1 MAFGSIFNHLVK
13 LLGKGRPTV
22 SQRRDLVL
30 GVSMA
35 QDASQPLLFFPDVLR
50 TQHLGILG
58 LSGTGKTHLI
68 EHMIRQDI
76 QNGNGFALFDVHG
89 DLADGIVGYLAERDG
104 VHPEVYERTA
114 IIEPFDP
121 DRTFGF
127 NPLERS
133 SQTSPFLQ
141 AQEFAQILRKRWQ
154 EDSFSPRTEELL
166 RNSLYTLIVNNE
178 TLLRLPALLGEKRVR
193 DSLVA
198 RLPAGEIKHYWAGR
212 YERLSPKMQAVF
224 REPILSRIASF
235 VTDPHIRDIVGQR
248 KSTFSFREAIQKG
261 LWVII
266 NLSKGRLGE
275 NSTILGSMLF
285 TKLELEVMALAD
297 IPEKQ
302 RRLFGVYA
310 DELQNLAGD
319 TFGRLITEARKYKVA
334 LVAGHQFWKQLDPS
348 LRQAMLAVGS
358 KAYFRLHYHDA
369 VELAGELA
377 ASEKPRYLRLLTTL
391 GRGEAVVRL
400 GARKPMVM
408 TVPAHR
414 TGKPS
419 EEELRKL
426 KNESAAR
433 YTSPRSSI
441 HHDEEPG
448 TEAINTARGNQ
459 AFASS
464 EISAYETT
472 DTQ

>member
-1 MAFGSIFNHLVK
+1 
-13 LLGKGRPTV
+13 
-22 SQRRDLVL
+22 
-30 GVSMA
+30 MA

-104 VHPEVYERTA
+104 VHPEVYERTV

-141 AQEFAQILRKRWQ
+141 AQEFAQILRTRWQ

-166 RNSLYTLIVNNE
+166 RNSLYALIINNE
-178 TLLRLPALLGEKRVR
+178 TLRRLPALLGEKRVR

-212 YERLSPKMQAVF
+212 YERLSPSQ
-224 REPILSRIASF
+224 
-235 VTDPHIRDIVGQR
+235 Q

-297 IPEKQ
+297 VPEKQ
-302 RRLFGVYA
+302 RRL
-310 DELQNLAGD
+310 LAS
-319 TFGRLITEARKYKVA
+319 TRT
-334 LVAGHQFWKQLDPS
+334 S
-348 LRQAMLAVGS
+348 S
-358 KAYFRLHYHDA
+358 K
-369 VELAGELA
+369 
-377 ASEKPRYLRLLTTL
+377 
-391 GRGEAVVRL
+391 
-400 GARKPMVM
+400 
-408 TVPAHR
+408 
-414 TGKPS
+414 
-419 EEELRKL
+419 
-426 KNESAAR
+426 
-433 YTSPRSSI
+433 TSPEIRS
-441 HHDEEPG
+441 D
-448 TEAINTARGNQ
+448 A
-459 AFASS
+459 
-464 EISAYETT
+464 
-472 DTQ
+472 

>member
-1 MAFGSIFNHLVK
+1 M
-13 LLGKGRPTV
+13 
-22 SQRRDLVL
+22 
-30 GVSMA
+30 
-35 QDASQPLLFFPDVLR
+35 
-50 TQHLGILG
+50 
-58 LSGTGKTHLI
+58 
-68 EHMIRQDI
+68 
-76 QNGNGFALFDVHG
+76 
-89 DLADGIVGYLAERDG
+89 
-104 VHPEVYERTA
+104 
-114 IIEPFDP
+114 
-121 DRTFGF
+121 
-127 NPLERS
+127 
-133 SQTSPFLQ
+133 
-141 AQEFAQILRKRWQ
+141 
-154 EDSFSPRTEELL
+154 
-166 RNSLYTLIVNNE
+166 
-178 TLLRLPALLGEKRVR
+178 
-193 DSLVA
+193 LVA
-198 RLPAGEIKHYWAGR
+198 RLPAGEIKHYWTGR
-212 YERLSPKMQAVF
+212 YERLSPTMQAVF
-224 REPILSRIASF
+224 REPVLSRIGSF

-358 KAYFRLHYHDA
+358 KVYFRLHYHDA

-377 ASEKPRYLRLLTTL
+377 ANEKPRYLRLLTTL

-400 GARKPMVM
+400 GARKPVVM

-414 TGKPS
+414 AGKPS
-419 EEELRKL
+419 DEELRKL
-426 KNESAAR
+426 RNESSVR

-441 HHDEEPG
+441 RHDEELG

-459 AFASS
+459 ESASA

>member
-1 MAFGSIFNHLVK
+1 MA
-13 LLGKGRPTV
+13 R
-22 SQRRDLVL
+22 
-30 GVSMA
+30 
-35 QDASQPLLFFPDVLR
+35 DASQPLLFFPDILR

-89 DLADGIVGYLAERDG
+89 DLADNIVGYLAERDG
-104 VHPEVYERTA
+104 VHPEVYERTV

-178 TLLRLPALLGEKRVR
+178 TLLRLPSLLGEKRVR

-198 RLPAGEIKHYWAGR
+198 QLPAGEIKHYWAGR
-212 YERLSPKMQAVF
+212 YEKLSPKMQAVF

-235 VTDPHIRDIVGQR
+235 ITDPHIRDIVGQR

-285 TKLELEVMALAD
+285 T
-297 IPEKQ
+297 
-302 RRLFGVYA
+302 
-310 DELQNLAGD
+310 
-319 TFGRLITEARKYKVA
+319 
-334 LVAGHQFWKQLDPS
+334 
-348 LRQAMLAVGS
+348 
-358 KAYFRLHYHDA
+358 
-369 VELAGELA
+369 
-377 ASEKPRYLRLLTTL
+377 
-391 GRGEAVVRL
+391 
-400 GARKPMVM
+400 
-408 TVPAHR
+408 R
-414 TGKPS
+414 TGS
-419 EEELRKL
+419 
-426 KNESAAR
+426 
-433 YTSPRSSI
+433 
-441 HHDEEPG
+441 DGPG
-448 TEAINTARGNQ
+448 
-459 AFASS
+459 
-464 EISAYETT
+464 
-472 DTQ
+472 